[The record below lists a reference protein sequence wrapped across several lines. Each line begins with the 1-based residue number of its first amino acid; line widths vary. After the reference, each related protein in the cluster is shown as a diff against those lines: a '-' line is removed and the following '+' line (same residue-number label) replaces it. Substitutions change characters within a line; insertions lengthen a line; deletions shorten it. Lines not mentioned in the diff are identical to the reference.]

1 MDPDPQHCTKPY
13 MIWSQ
18 VIEVMIR
25 HEEGLARDVVKHLQ
39 RIEEQILECR
49 AWAASSPLWDAIR
62 SANAPT
68 PAVHTVSG
76 AFLRLNSFFAIELYL
91 YICICLNHLL
101 RSM

>member
-13 MIWSQ
+13 MILSQ

-62 SANAPT
+62 SVSEAP
-68 PAVHTVSG
+68 PAHRGTDPRVPRLGS
-76 AFLRLNSFFAIELYL
+76 FLPPLGCHQVR
-91 YICICLNHLL
+91 
-101 RSM
+101 

>member
-1 MDPDPQHCTKPY
+1 
-13 MIWSQ
+13 MIEGSGSRRPKNMWIRIRNTAPNLMILSCQ

-62 SANAPT
+62 LVIA
-68 PAVHTVSG
+68 
-76 AFLRLNSFFAIELYL
+76 
-91 YICICLNHLL
+91 
-101 RSM
+101 